1 MKDKDAIVANW
12 LPRYTGQALEDFG
25 QYILLTNFNQY
36 LELFAKWNNVPIIGV
51 ENPMPCATAGDI
63 TIVNFSMGSANAATI
78 MDLLGAIKPKAV
90 LFLEN
95 AAA

>member
-36 LELFAKWNNVPIIGV
+36 LELLPNGT
-51 ENPMPCATAGDI
+51 MC
-63 TIVNFSMGSANAATI
+63 
-78 MDLLGAIKPKAV
+78 LL
-90 LFLEN
+90 
-95 AAA
+95 